1 MRFTGKDVRL
11 GGALLLLLFSAACGI
26 AGQQSG
32 SGQSAAEG
40 ADGASGQA
48 AVRTIR
54 DAGGEVAIPVKPLR
68 IADVSGSTEELL
80 VLGFT
85 PVVTGNTEMSAPT
98 QLTPILQ
105 KKLGGGTVKA
115 GWFQSEVSLEAIA
128 AANPDLILAGP
139 AQSKIYDQLRTIAPT
154 VRVPYGFNAFR
165 ERFSF
170 LAETLDKKKEMEDW
184 SSRYEADS
192 RKLKEQITKLTGNET
207 FAVIE
212 ATQKEIRVY
221 AETGIADMLYRDLG
235 LPKPPGTPDPDPW
248 GGKVLSLEALPAID
262 ADHIVLLADNEQNAL
277 EQSRLWGGLRAVK
290 TGHVYRVTS
299 RQSYNEAFFALGKE
313 NLIGQIAGDI
323 LEKNKR

>member
-1 MRFTGKDVRL
+1 M
-11 GGALLLLLFSAACGI
+11 
-26 AGQQSG
+26 
-32 SGQSAAEG
+32 
-40 ADGASGQA
+40 
-48 AVRTIR
+48 
-54 DAGGEVAIPVKPLR
+54 
-68 IADVSGSTEELL
+68 
-80 VLGFT
+80 
-85 PVVTGNTEMSAPT
+85 
-98 QLTPILQ
+98 
-105 KKLGGGTVKA
+105 
-115 GWFQSEVSLEAIA
+115 
-128 AANPDLILAGP
+128 ILAGP

-170 LAETLDKKKEMEDW
+170 LAEALAE
-184 SSRYEADS
+184 S

-221 AETGIADMLYRDLG
+221 AETGIADMLYRNLG

>member
-11 GGALLLLLFSAACGI
+11 GGALLLLLFSAACGT

-32 SGQSAAEG
+32 SGQPAAEG
-40 ADGASGQA
+40 ADGSSGQA

-105 KKLGGGTVKA
+105 KKLRGGTVKA

-235 LPKPPGTPDPDPW
+235 LPKSPGTPDPDPW